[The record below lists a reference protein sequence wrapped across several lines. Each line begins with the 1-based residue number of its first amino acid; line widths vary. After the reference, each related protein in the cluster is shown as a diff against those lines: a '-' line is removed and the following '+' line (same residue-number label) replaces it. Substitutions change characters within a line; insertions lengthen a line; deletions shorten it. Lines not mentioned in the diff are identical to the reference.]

1 MGGMGEGKEKQR
13 HTGEAKT
20 GNDVAMFKEDHDL
33 REFAVKGFLRRAFT
47 SRSRMDE
54 RTMNERA
61 PRERGII
68 KSTSRQ
74 EAGTTQGVIY
84 LNLTWDRGGS
94 AFSFQVGG
102 SLLSQAHLFLRKIS
116 YGS

>member
-20 GNDVAMFKEDHDL
+20 GNKDVAMFKEDRDL
-33 REFAVKGFLRRAFT
+33 WEFAVKGFLRRAFT

-54 RTMNERA
+54 RATRG
-61 PRERGII
+61 RGII

-74 EAGTTQGVIY
+74 EAGTI
-84 LNLTWDRGGS
+84 
-94 AFSFQVGG
+94 
-102 SLLSQAHLFLRKIS
+102 
-116 YGS
+116 